1 MTKAEAI
8 ERCGKALL
16 RKQGYGAQSLDQ
28 YPRVREKVEDLMICL
43 VELGLLRLDER

>member
-16 RKQGYGAQSLDQ
+16 RKQGYNDQSLDQ
-28 YPRVREKVEDLMICL
+28 YPGAREKAEELVICL
-43 VELGLLRLDER
+43 VALGLLHLDGK